1 MNRRAFLACVPTVA
15 LAGCFYRLGLAE
27 RVVVLEKTIEGVEV
41 DLETGERRTV
51 TLLTRRD
58 GPEGPTYETV
68 HDDLEGTVSDDEPLA
83 FEGDLRQDLESTY
96 PEIRLRARVCDSAPL
111 EDPDAASG
119 CRSVSIV
126 SEDFDEVRVG
136 DVIDV
141 RESDDGIGLLEVHK
155 RREDR

>member
-1 MNRRAFLACVPTVA
+1 MNRRAFLACVPAVA

-27 RVVVLEKTIEGVEV
+27 RVVVLEKTIEGVEI

-68 HDDLEGTVSDDEPLA
+68 HEDLEGTVDDEPLT
-83 FEGDLRQDLESTY
+83 FEGDLRQDLEATY
-96 PEIRLRARVCDSAPL
+96 PEIRLRARVCDSAPI
-111 EDPDAASG
+111 EGPDAASG

-141 RESDDGIGLLEVHK
+141 REGSEGIGLLEVYQ

>member
-1 MNRRAFLACVPTVA
+1 MNRRAFLACAPAVA

-27 RVVVLEKTIEGVEV
+27 RVVVLEKSIEGVEV
-41 DLETGERRTV
+41 DIETGERRTV

-58 GPEGPTYETV
+58 GLEGPTYETV
-68 HDDLEGTVSDDEPLA
+68 HEDLEETVADGEPLVLG
-83 FEGDLRQDLESTY
+83 GDLRQELESTY
-96 PEIRLRARVCDSAPL
+96 PEIRLRARVCDSVPID
-111 EDPDAASG
+111 EPDAVSG

-141 RESDDGIGLLEVHK
+141 RESDDGIGLLEVHQ